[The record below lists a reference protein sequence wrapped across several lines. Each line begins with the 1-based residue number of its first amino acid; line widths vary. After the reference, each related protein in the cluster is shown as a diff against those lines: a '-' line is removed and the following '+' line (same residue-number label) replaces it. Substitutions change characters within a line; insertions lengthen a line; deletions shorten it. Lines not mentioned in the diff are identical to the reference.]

1 MPGSKDSSGNSVE
14 IVSGLGALRSRYDAL
29 LCDIWGVVH
38 NGMTP
43 FNEAISA
50 LQAWR
55 ASGGVVVLITN
66 APRPSKSLLPQFK
79 EIGVPFDI
87 YDYMVSSGDVTRVE
101 LERFRGRRVFHLG
114 PDRDHSLLDGLDLEK
129 TSLEDAEFILCS
141 GLFDD
146 ETETPD
152 NYIDLLTIARE
163 RQLEMICA
171 NPDIVVQ
178 RGDRLIYCGGAL
190 AEAYGKS
197 GGKATYAGKPHAPIY
212 DHCLDLIGGDG
223 SSQLD
228 RKRILV
234 VGDGPKTDIKGAI
247 DQGFDSLFI
256 GGGIH
261 SDDCFNPDGGL
272 DQIGMGE
279 VFGLEGNWP
288 TWAMPWLVS

>member
-1 MPGSKDSSGNSVE
+1 MAGSQNNVE
-14 IVSGLGALRSRYDAL
+14 IVSGLGSLRQRYDAL

-38 NGMTP
+38 NGQTP
-43 FNEAISA
+43 FGEAIAA

-55 ASGGVVVLITN
+55 ASGGLVVLITN
-66 APRPSKSLLPQFK
+66 APRPSKLLLPQFD
-79 EIGVPFDI
+79 EIGVPLDI
-87 YDYMVSSGDVTRVE
+87 YDHMASSGDVTRVE
-101 LERFRGRRVFHLG
+101 LERFRGRPVFHLG
-114 PDRDHSLLDGLDLEK
+114 PERDQSLLDGMELKK

-152 NYIDLLTIARE
+152 DYEALLAQALE

-178 RGDRLIYCGGAL
+178 RGDKLIYCGGAL
-190 AEAYGKS
+190 ADAYEKI
-197 GGKATYAGKPHAPIY
+197 GGQATYAGKPHAPIY
-212 DHCLDLIGGDG
+212 DHCLDLIVSKSGDASG
-223 SSQLD
+223 QIK
-228 RKRILV
+228 RERILV

-261 SDDCFNPDGGL
+261 SKDCFDPDGGL
-272 DQIGMGE
+272 DQSGMGE
-279 VFGLEGNWP
+279 VFGSEGSWP
-288 TWAMPWLVS
+288 TYAMPWLVG